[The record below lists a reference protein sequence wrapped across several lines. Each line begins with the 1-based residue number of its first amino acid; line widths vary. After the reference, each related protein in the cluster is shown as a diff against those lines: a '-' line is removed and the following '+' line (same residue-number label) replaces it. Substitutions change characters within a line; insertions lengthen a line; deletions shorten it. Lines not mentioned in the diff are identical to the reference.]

1 MRRGRPWDVKGL
13 RIAMGRFGIGGVWL
27 LAVACVFLGCGGAG
41 DASGGRAMA
50 SGAKSADAPI
60 KVTCTTGMVG
70 DLVKSVG
77 GERVQV
83 TTLMGPG
90 VDPHLYQATAG
101 DIAFLQAADMIFY
114 NGLLLEGK
122 MAELFVKMARRN
134 PFVIAVTEDTDRERL
149 LEPPALLGH
158 WDPHVWFDVDL
169 WAEGADVV
177 RKSLAEYAPDHAEE
191 FQVSADAYAAE
202 LAELH
207 AWCQTTAA
215 TLPAE
220 RRVLVTSHDAFSYFG
235 RAYGF
240 EVVGLMGISTVTEAG
255 LADIARMVDF
265 IKLRRVPAIF
275 VESSVPKDAIQRVAQ
290 DSDVRIGGELFSDAM
305 GPAGT
310 PQGTYVGM
318 VRFNMELVVN
328 ALSDG
333 PS

>member
-1 MRRGRPWDVKGL
+1 M
-13 RIAMGRFGIGGVWL
+13 AMGRLQFGRLCL
-27 LAVACVFLGCGGAG
+27 LTVACVFLGCGGSG
-41 DASGGRAMA
+41 DAAGGKAA
-50 SGAKSADAPI
+50 APKTANAPI

-70 DLVKSVG
+70 DLVASIG
-77 GERVQV
+77 GERVDV

-101 DIAFLQAADMIFY
+101 DIASLQGADMIFY
-114 NGLLLEGK
+114 SGLLLEGK

-149 LEPPALLGH
+149 LEPPALKGH

-169 WAEGADVV
+169 WSEGVEVV
-177 RKSLAEYAPDHAEE
+177 RKGLAEYAPSHAPE
-191 FQVSADAYAAE
+191 FQTNAEVYTGE

-265 IKLRRVPAIF
+265 IKLRQVPAIF
-275 VESSVPKDAIQRVAQ
+275 VESSVPKDAIERVAQ
-290 DSDVRIGGELFSDAM
+290 DSGVRVGGELFSDAM
-305 GPAGT
+305 GAAGT
-310 PQGTYVGM
+310 PEGTYLGM
-318 VRFNMELVVN
+318 VRFNMQLVVS
-328 ALSDG
+328 ALSG
-333 PS
+333 GAS